1 MNDHFL
7 FQDNS
12 AYNYLETEMHDDKKP
27 SSSNIYA
34 ISKYKSSS
42 SSHVQVLILVQQ
54 IFFKLNF
61 FNQNLVWR
69 NFFSMF
75 QKKFNLI
82 FQRNKNFEN
91 VQNIAYPVFFFT
103 EPVYQLTIII
113 YFKGRAQSL
122 EEGVHR
128 FSLYITVI

>member
-42 SSHVQVLILVQQ
+42 SSHVQVLILVQK
-54 IFFKLNF
+54 IFFNWIF
-61 FNQNLVWR
+61 SNLVWR
-69 NFFSMF
+69 IFFSMF
-75 QKKFNLI
+75 QKNFNLI